1 MASVLKVDDLRG
13 NTAAGDITITAGS
26 VTMPMQEGL
35 AKAWVNFADSG
46 TASINASFNLTS
58 ITDVGTAEYQHNW
71 TNTFNGLGS
80 YAVLACGVQGSY
92 DLSFETNA
100 TASYASTWLSVGG
113 TDQNNA
119 LGQASVTATGDLA

>member
-1 MASVLKVDDLRG
+1 MAGTIVADDLKHSNNDTVG
-13 NTAAGDITITAGS
+13 TEYIINGA
-26 VTMPMQEGL
+26 
-35 AKAWVNFADSG
+35 AKAWLNFADSG
-46 TASINASFNLTS
+46 TASINTSFNLSS

-71 TNTFNGLGS
+71 TNTFDGDAS

-100 TASYASTWLSVGG
+100 LASYANTWLSVGG
-113 TDQNNA
+113 TDRDNA